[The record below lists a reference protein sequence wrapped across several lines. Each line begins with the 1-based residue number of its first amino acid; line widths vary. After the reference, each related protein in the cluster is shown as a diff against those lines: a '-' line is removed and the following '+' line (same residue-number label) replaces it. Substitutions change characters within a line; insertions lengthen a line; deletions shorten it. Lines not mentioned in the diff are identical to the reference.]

1 METEEIKRIV
11 ASNLV
16 ALRKKNSMTQL
27 ELAEA
32 LNYTD
37 KAVSKWERAESL
49 PDVVILKRIADLF
62 GVTVDYLLSDEHP
75 AELADAPVP
84 PAHRFRNH
92 TVITGISV
100 VMVWLLATLVFSTGG
115 SILDRIPENF
125 WLAFL
130 YAVPVSCI
138 VWLIFNTL
146 WFSRKRNYFIVSL
159 LMWSLLASIHIS
171 FLVAGKPSVWLIYLL
186 GIPGQPII
194 ILWSRFRHRRRLKE

>member
-1 METEEIKRIV
+1 MESEILKKTV
-11 ASNLV
+11 AANLV
-16 ALRKKNSMTQL
+16 ALRKKNGMTQL

-75 AELADAPVP
+75 AELADAPLP

-92 TVITGISV
+92 SVITGISV
-100 VMVWLLATLVFSTGG
+100 ALVWFIATLIFSTGG
-115 SILDRIPENF
+115 TVLGGKPANF
-125 WLAFL
+125 WLVYL
-130 YAVPVSCI
+130 YAVPISCI

-146 WFSRKRNYFIVSL
+146 WFNRKRNYLIISL
-159 LMWSLLASIHIS
+159 LMWSILAAVQIS
-171 FLVAGKPSVWLIYLL
+171 FLVVAGRASVWMIYLL
-186 GIPGQPII
+186 GIPGQLII
-194 ILWSRFRHRRRLKE
+194 FMWSRFRHRWR

>member
-1 METEEIKRIV
+1 MESEELKRTV

-16 ALRKKNSMTQL
+16 ALRKKSGMTQL
-27 ELAEA
+27 DLAEA

-62 GVTVDYLLSDEHP
+62 GVTVDYLLSNEHP
-75 AELADAPVP
+75 AELADAPLP

-100 VMVWLLATLVFSTGG
+100 ALVWLVATLVFSTGG
-115 SILDRIPENF
+115 SVLGGNPANF
-125 WLAFL
+125 WLVFL

-138 VWLIFNTL
+138 VWLVFNTI
-146 WFSRKRNYFIVSL
+146 WFNRKRNYLIVSL
-159 LMWSLLASIHIS
+159 LMWSALAAIHIS
-171 FLVAGKPSVWLIYLL
+171 FLVAGNPSVWMIYLL
-186 GIPGQPII
+186 GVPGQAI
-194 ILWSRFRHRRRLKE
+194 ILIWSRFRHRWR